1 MRGGKLLGQSFGGK
15 KECVWYIR
23 KISTEPMLVQ
33 CKVQGGQWL
42 EMRLD
47 VLGCEQVAEG
57 FLCLS
62 EECRLYALDRW
73 KGAMVFKKEAR
84 RH

>member
-1 MRGGKLLGQSFGGK
+1 MGNSLDKALEARKNVFGVLGK
-15 KECVWYIR
+15 V
-23 KISTEPMLVQ
+23 STEPMLVQ

-62 EECRLYALDRW
+62 EECRFYALDR
-73 KGAMVFKKEAR
+73 
-84 RH
+84 